1 LWVSDDWEEGFRM
14 VYPGNSQM
22 PDPIRGNP
30 TFLQHLADRDLP
42 ILLDDLQKSP
52 DFPED
57 EGEHITLLKGR
68 GISLL
73 VPLMIE
79 TKMVGVLGLSESRYG
94 VPFDTEDL
102 TLIYTIARQA
112 ASSLLSAQL
121 TERIVR
127 SKELETFHLFSTFV
141 IHDLKNFVS
150 MLSLVVQ
157 NMEKNFSNP
166 AFQKDAMASISN
178 IVEKMERMMMR
189 LLALSAAPIPCR
201 TRTDLN
207 ELLRRLM
214 GDMKDTIRSRV
225 VTDYR
230 DLPNIWIDPEQMM
243 TVIRNLVR
251 NADEA
256 TNNGGEIHLATEA
269 KDGNV
274 LVSVSDNGCGIP
286 REYMEEGLFT
296 LFSTTKSDG
305 FGIGLYQAK
314 RIVESHGGRIEAESE
329 IGRGSTFRI
338 RLPAVRG

>member
-1 LWVSDDWEEGFRM
+1 
-14 VYPGNSQM
+14 
-22 PDPIRGNP
+22 
-30 TFLQHLADRDLP
+30 
-42 ILLDDLQKSP
+42 
-52 DFPED
+52 
-57 EGEHITLLKGR
+57 
-68 GISLL
+68 
-73 VPLMIE
+73 
-79 TKMVGVLGLSESRYG
+79 MVGVLGLSESRYG

-121 TERIVR
+121 AERIVL

-178 IVEKMERMMMR
+178 IVEKMERMMTR
-189 LLALSAAPIPCR
+189 LSALSAAPIPCR
-201 TRTDLN
+201 ARTDLN
-207 ELLRRLM
+207 ELLRGLV
-214 GDMKDTIRSRV
+214 GDMKGTIRSRV
-225 VTDYR
+225 VADYR

-243 TVIRNLVR
+243 AVIRNLVR

-256 TNNGGEIHLATEA
+256 TSKGGEIRLATEA

-274 LVSVSDNGCGIP
+274 LISVSDNGCGIP
-286 REYMEEGLFT
+286 REYMEAGLFT

-314 RIVESHGGRIEAESE
+314 RIVESHGGKIEAESE

-338 RLPAVRG
+338 RLPVVRG